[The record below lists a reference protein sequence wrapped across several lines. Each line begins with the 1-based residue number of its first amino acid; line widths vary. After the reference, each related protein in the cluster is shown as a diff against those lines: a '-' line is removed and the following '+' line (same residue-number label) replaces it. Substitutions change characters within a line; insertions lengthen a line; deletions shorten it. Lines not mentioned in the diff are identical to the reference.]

1 MRPSSRLPRES
12 APNALSLAL
21 DELRRAGT
29 PYVDLTESNP
39 TRAGI
44 SYPDDLLLPLSSPAS
59 LRYEPHPLGLRAARE
74 AIAADCAR
82 RGVRVEP
89 EQIVLSASTS
99 ETYAWLFKLLCDAGE
114 SVLVPRPSYP
124 LFEHLTRL
132 EGVRAASYR
141 LEYHGRWDID
151 LDSVAAAPA
160 DTRAV
165 LLVSPNNPTGS
176 YASAGEIEALVRVCR
191 DRGWALIVDEVFA
204 DYALEADAPITDI
217 AARADVLTFSMGG
230 ASKSLGLPQVKLG
243 WTVVG
248 GPAGDRA
255 SALEGLELIADTFLS
270 VSTPVQVAAGALL
283 ERGAAV
289 RAAIHARL
297 RANLATARRVAAAH
311 PSCNLLPVEGGWSA
325 VVRVPA
331 TRGEDTLV
339 LELLA
344 RERVLAHPGYFFD
357 FEHEA
362 FLVVSL
368 LVPEPEFADAFART
382 LRFAEAA

>member
-1 MRPSSRLPRES
+1 MRPSSRLPREA
-12 APNALSLAL
+12 APNALSQAL

-29 PYVDLTESNP
+29 AYVDLTESNP

-59 LRYEPHPLGLRAARE
+59 LRYEPQPLGMRAARE
-74 AIAADCAR
+74 AIAADCGR
-82 RGVRVEP
+82 RGVCIEP
-89 EQIVLSASTS
+89 DQIVLSASTS

-176 YASAGEIEALVRVCR
+176 YASAREIEALVRVCR

-270 VSTPVQVAAGALL
+270 VSTPVQVAAAALL